1 MGSGGFLLVDV
12 REPSEVETCAY
23 SGEIDL
29 YYLPYA
35 QLKRRWQE
43 LPRSRTLVF
52 ACLSGKRSLRAA
64 VYLAFKG
71 HPDVANLEGG
81 MRAWIDAGMPVR
93 SEHIKINSD

>member
-1 MGSGGFLLVDV
+1 
-12 REPSEVETCAY
+12 
-23 SGEIDL
+23 
-29 YYLPYA
+29 
-35 QLKRRWQE
+35 
-43 LPRSRTLVF
+43 VF